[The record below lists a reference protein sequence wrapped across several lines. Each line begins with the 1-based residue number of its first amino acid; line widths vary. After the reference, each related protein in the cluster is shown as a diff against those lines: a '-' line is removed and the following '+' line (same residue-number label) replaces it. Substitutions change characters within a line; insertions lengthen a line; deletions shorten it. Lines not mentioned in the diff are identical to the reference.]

1 VNEKRDF
8 PFTIYLGIL
17 YHSLVS
23 LASIVGK
30 KARFFMYERK
40 ESVQVFFKFYDDYAD
55 NYLEFMTGD
64 QVKELMLALVD
75 YHRDGIIPQF
85 NDPLLAMAF
94 KVISGNIDRDREKYL
109 EMCEQN
115 RQNALRRRQKMEE
128 FGIV

>member
-1 VNEKRDF
+1 
-8 PFTIYLGIL
+8 
-17 YHSLVS
+17 
-23 LASIVGK
+23 
-30 KARFFMYERK
+30 MYERK

-64 QVKELMLALVD
+64 QV
-75 YHRDGIIPQF
+75 QF